1 MKCLDIFVDYEFIRH
16 RATLMRTVMIF
27 CCGWSK
33 RLAQKFHLCLE
44 LENLI
49 MEGKILVIFYF
60 FVVVMNPLSIKT
72 KNYLFSLAITS
83 FFFFYWAGFFLLV

>member
-1 MKCLDIFVDYEFIRH
+1 
-16 RATLMRTVMIF
+16 MIF

-49 MEGKILVIFYF
+49 MEGKILVIYDF
-60 FVVVMNPLSIKT
+60 FVVVMNPLSIET
-72 KNYLFSLAITS
+72 KIYLFSLAITS
-83 FFFFYWAGFFLLV
+83 FFFLLGRFLFTRLNVIVIF